1 MKVIVENKINSI
13 KTLSTSA
20 KVSSDVIIE
29 KKNNIRCVNDN
40 LSRSIRNEKDA
51 AIFIDELKIAIKMAK
66 K

>member
-1 MKVIVENKINSI
+1 MKSIVENKINSI

-20 KVSSDVIIE
+20 KVNSDFIIV

>member
-1 MKVIVENKINSI
+1 MKLIVENKINSI